1 MRPMR
6 ALCTLPNASTL
17 IGGVVFE
24 QTPQGLLSGPLSP
37 EESARFGASP
47 GYVLVDDPP
56 AVAHPTEQPATRRA
70 TRKSDDD
77 PKS

>member
-1 MRPMR
+1 MR

-37 EESARFGASP
+37 EEAARFGAIP
-47 GYVLVDDPP
+47 GYVLVDEDPP
-56 AVAHPTEQPATRRA
+56 AVAQPPEQPATRRA
-70 TRKSDDD
+70 TRKSDEHD